1 MGTSV
6 KVNSC
11 GFQVRLMRDAEAG
24 EARNFR
30 MWMRRVGD
38 ERKIGGEVEM
48 KAIVFAMVV
57 GVAACGQLA
66 GQERNGLDVQ
76 KARSEHVAGRAKKVY
91 YTHPWDLSGLADYK
105 PQQIASGTIRE
116 WGSNYFADSNL
127 NEYWE
132 REFHKFEPDVK
143 FDVHMRTALEAAPAL
158 ATGVADLA
166 ACRLFTFSDEE
177 LYERAFDHEPLRIL
191 IATGS
196 FDVPGWSPAL
206 AVVTNKE
213 NPLSQLTLK
222 QLDGIFGAARS
233 GGYQGTTWHPEAGRT
248 KAEDI
253 RRWGQLGLTG
263 KWKNAPI
270 HVYGL
275 NLEYGMARDFQSM
288 VFHGGD
294 KWTESLEEYA
304 NYAGA
309 DGKLKIAAE
318 QLTIDLS
325 KDPYGIGYSG
335 VMFLTPQ
342 TKTLALA
349 EKPGMA
355 YVPLTIETVQ
365 SRSYPLLL
373 EVYFYLDR
381 KPGEQVDPKLKE
393 FLRFVL
399 SRQGQE
405 AIVKDGKY
413 LPLTK
418 EAVEEQLKKLE

>member
-1 MGTSV
+1 M
-6 KVNSC
+6 N
-11 GFQVRLMRDAEAG
+11 RLILLASLSLL
-24 EARNFR
+24 
-30 MWMRRVGD
+30 
-38 ERKIGGEVEM
+38 
-48 KAIVFAMVV
+48 V
-57 GVAACGQLA
+57 GVHALA
-66 GQERNGLDVQ
+66 QERNGLDVQ
-76 KARSEHVAGRAKKVY
+76 KARTAHVSGRAKRVY
-91 YTHPWDLSGLADYK
+91 YTHPWDLSGLPNYK
-105 PQQIASGTIRE
+105 PQQIVAGTIRE
-116 WGSNYFADSNL
+116 WGSNYFADSDL

-132 REFHKFEPDVK
+132 TEFHKWEPDVK

-166 ACRLFTFSDEE
+166 ACRLFTFSEEE
-177 LYERAFDHEPLRIL
+177 LYERAFNHEPLRIL

-196 FDVPGWSPAL
+196 YDVPGWSPAL
-206 AVVTNKE
+206 AVVTNKD
-213 NPLSQLTLK
+213 NPISQLTLQ

-248 KAEDI
+248 AAEDI
-253 RRWGQLGLTG
+253 RTWGQLGLTG

-275 NLEYGMARDFQSM
+275 NLEYGMARDFQQM
-288 VFHGGD
+288 VFQGGD
-294 KWTESLEEYA
+294 KWAESLQEYA
-304 NYAGA
+304 NYAGP
-309 DGKLKIAAE
+309 DGTLKIAAE
-318 QLTIDLS
+318 QLMVDLS

-349 EKPGMA
+349 DKPGSLF
-355 YVPLTIETVQ
+355 VPLTIENVQ
-365 SRSYPLLL
+365 NRTYPLLL

-381 KPGEQVDPKLKE
+381 VPGHAVDPKLKE

-405 AIVKDGKY
+405 AIARDGKF

-418 EAVEEQLKKLE
+418 EAVEEQLRKLE

>member
-1 MGTSV
+1 LP
-6 KVNSC
+6 N
-11 GFQVRLMRDAEAG
+11 
-24 EARNFR
+24 
-30 MWMRRVGD
+30 
-38 ERKIGGEVEM
+38 
-48 KAIVFAMVV
+48 
-57 GVAACGQLA
+57 
-66 GQERNGLDVQ
+66 
-76 KARSEHVAGRAKKVY
+76 
-91 YTHPWDLSGLADYK
+91 YK
-105 PQQIASGTIRE
+105 PQQIVAGTIRE
-116 WGSNYFADSNL
+116 WGSNYFADSDL

-132 REFHKFEPDVK
+132 TEFHKWEPDVK

-166 ACRLFTFSDEE
+166 ACRLFTFSEEE
-177 LYERAFDHEPLRIL
+177 LYERAFNHEPLRIL

-196 FDVPGWSPAL
+196 YDVPGWSPAL
-206 AVVTNKE
+206 AIVTNKD
-213 NPLSQLTLK
+213 NPISQLTLQ

-248 KAEDI
+248 AAEDI
-253 RRWGQLGLTG
+253 RTWGQLGLTG

-275 NLEYGMARDFQSM
+275 NLEYGMARDFQQM
-288 VFHGGD
+288 VFQGGD
-294 KWTESLEEYA
+294 KWAESLQEYA
-304 NYAGA
+304 NYAGP
-309 DGKLKIAAE
+309 DGTLKIAAE
-318 QLTIDLS
+318 QLMVDLS

-349 EKPGMA
+349 DKPGSLF
-355 YVPLTIETVQ
+355 VPLTIENVQ
-365 SRSYPLLL
+365 NRTYPMLL

-381 KPGEQVDPKLKE
+381 VPGHAVDPKLKE

-405 AIVKDGKY
+405 AIARDGKF

-418 EAVEEQLKKLE
+418 EAVEEQLRKLE

>member
-1 MGTSV
+1 
-6 KVNSC
+6 
-11 GFQVRLMRDAEAG
+11 MRYT
-24 EARNFR
+24 
-30 MWMRRVGD
+30 
-38 ERKIGGEVEM
+38 
-48 KAIVFAMVV
+48 IVLL
-57 GVAACGQLA
+57 GAALLASAQLSA
-66 GQERNGLDVQ
+66 QERNGLDVQ
-76 KARSEHVAGRAKKVY
+76 KARATHVESRAKRVY
-91 YTHPWDLSGLADYK
+91 YTHPWDLSGLPEYK
-105 PQQIASGTIRE
+105 PQQQVSGTIRE

-127 NEYWE
+127 NQYWE
-132 REFHKFEPDVK
+132 TEFHKFQPDVK

-177 LYERAFDHEPLRIL
+177 LYERAFNHEPLRIL

-196 FDVPGWSPAL
+196 YDVPGWSPAL
-206 AVVTNKE
+206 AVVVNKV
-213 NPLSQLTLK
+213 NPISQLTVQ
-222 QLDGIFGAARS
+222 QLDGIFGAART
-233 GGYQGTTWHPEAGRT
+233 GGYQGTTWHPEAARS
-248 KAEDI
+248 AAADI
-253 RRWGQLGLTG
+253 RTWGQLGLTG

-275 NLEYGMARDFQSM
+275 NLEYGMARDFQQI
-288 VFHGGD
+288 VFQGGD
-294 KWTESLEEYA
+294 KWTESLQEYA
-304 NYAGA
+304 NYAGP

-318 QLTIDLS
+318 QLMVDLS

-335 VMFLTPQ
+335 EMFLTPQ

-349 EKPGMA
+349 EKPGA
-355 YVPLTIETVQ
+355 PYVPLTIENVQ
-365 SRSYPLLL
+365 NRSYPLLL

-381 KPGEQVDPKLKE
+381 VPGQPVDPKLKE

-418 EAVEEQLKKLE
+418 QAVEEQLKKLE